1 MPDAPTAPDLPLD
14 ELAEALARGEPLAL
28 LDVREADEFE
38 AAHVPGARS
47 LPLSQLESAASRDA
61 LAPLAPLAPLALVA
75 DLDPGA
81 RVVTFCA
88 SGRRAARARDAL
100 SRLGLSGARAAA
112 SGMLEWLARGLPA
125 AGAAVPH
132 PDDARRYARQLRLPE
147 VGPRGQA
154 RLARARVAIVGVGG
168 LGCPAA
174 LYLAAAGVGH
184 LTLVDPDLVSLD
196 NLHRQVLFRTD
207 DVGTPKVSA
216 ARAALLARSPRLTVE
231 GRALPLGRENAIALL
246 GGHDL
251 LVDATDNYAARAEV
265 NRASCELE
273 VPAVFGAVARFE
285 GQVTTRLPGRG
296 PCYVCLHPS
305 PPGDGM
311 APTCAEEGVLGVVP
325 GVIGLLQAHEAL
337 KVLLGYGDPLVGTL
351 LHFDARTSRFRALG
365 FDRAPGCAACGA
377 A

>member
-1 MPDAPTAPDLPLD
+1 MPEAPTAPDVSLD
-14 ELAEALARGEPLAL
+14 ELARALERGEPLAL
-28 LDVREADEFE
+28 LDVREADEFD

-47 LPLSQLESAASRDA
+47 LPLSALESASARDA
-61 LAPLAPLAPLALVA
+61 LAPLG
-75 DLDPGA
+75 DLGELGEGA

-88 SGRRAARARDAL
+88 AGSRALRARDAL
-100 SRLGLSGARAAA
+100 TRLGLPGARAAA
-112 SGMLEWLARGLPA
+112 GGMLEWLARGLPA
-125 AGAAVPH
+125 VGAAVPH

-154 RLARARVAIVGVGG
+154 RLARARLAIVGVGG

-184 LTLVDPDLVSLD
+184 LTLIDPDVVALD
-196 NLHRQVLFRTD
+196 NLHRQVLFRTE
-207 DVGTPKVSA
+207 DVGATKVSA
-216 ARAALLARSPRLTVE
+216 ARAALLARSPRLAVDARAE
-231 GRALPLGRENAIALL
+231 RLAPDNARALLA
-246 GGHDL
+246 GHDL

-265 NRASCELE
+265 NRASCDLA

-305 PPGDGM
+305 APGAGM

-337 KVLLGYGDPLVGTL
+337 KVLLGYGEPLVGTL
-351 LHFDARTSRFRALG
+351 LYFDARTTRFRALG

-377 A
+377 T